1 MVSRR
6 ISTESWTGRRQ
17 FAGEVARGGHFADAT
32 RSLCVLTQQADSPV
46 DQAAAI
52 SDLAA
57 IAAASGNRLAAYR
70 GLQRA
75 LRRDPGCVAAHK
87 NLELL
92 KSHQETGDTP
102 ETDDTLRRPR
112 IAILSLLFN
121 WPSTGGGTVHTKE
134 LADALQANGYDVCHI
149 YAVYEPWGVGQVTE
163 SLSVSAVPLA
173 FSEQEWTAET
183 IQDRFREAVDE
194 FAPDGVI
201 ITDSWNTK
209 PLLAEAVAD
218 YPYFIRLA
226 ALETICPLNNV
237 RLLFEDGCLVQCL
250 QDQLSNPANCRQ
262 CVEKNSK
269 YSGGLHQAER
279 ALAGFHDDD
288 YAERLHRA
296 YRGAEAILV
305 VNPDIADV
313 VRPFCR
319 RVEVIP
325 SGFDPQRFPEPEFKE
340 TEYTE
345 TETETETESESESAA
360 TESEAPIRF
369 LFAGL
374 VDEAMKGFSGLFEA
388 CRQLWSVRQDFELR
402 VTSDRRA
409 EWDAPFVRWIGWQSQ
424 TALPNAIRGADVLV
438 FPTIAQEALGRTAV
452 EAMGCGKPVIASRL
466 GGLPWV
472 VEDEI
477 TGLIVT
483 PGDPM
488 DLAEK
493 MTRLM
498 DDRSLR
504 QRMGRAGREKFEAEF
519 LWNVILEKH
528 YRPLFGKLVC
538 NDARRV

>member
-1 MVSRR
+1 
-6 ISTESWTGRRQ
+6 
-17 FAGEVARGGHFADAT
+17 
-32 RSLCVLTQQADSPV
+32 
-46 DQAAAI
+46 
-52 SDLAA
+52 
-57 IAAASGNRLAAYR
+57 
-70 GLQRA
+70 
-75 LRRDPGCVAAHK
+75 
-87 NLELL
+87 
-92 KSHQETGDTP
+92 
-102 ETDDTLRRPR
+102 
-112 IAILSLLFN
+112 
-121 WPSTGGGTVHTKE
+121 
-134 LADALQANGYDVCHI
+134 
-149 YAVYEPWGVGQVTE
+149 
-163 SLSVSAVPLA
+163 
-173 FSEQEWTAET
+173 
-183 IQDRFREAVDE
+183 
-194 FAPDGVI
+194 
-201 ITDSWNTK
+201 
-209 PLLAEAVAD
+209 
-218 YPYFIRLA
+218 
-226 ALETICPLNNV
+226 
-237 RLLFEDGCLVQCL
+237 
-250 QDQLSNPANCRQ
+250 
-262 CVEKNSK
+262 VEKNSE

-279 ALAGFHDDD
+279 ALAGFYDDD

-296 YRGAEAILV
+296 YRGAEGVLV

-325 SGFDPQRFPEPEFKE
+325 SGFDPQRFPEPELMD
-340 TEYTE
+340 
-345 TETETETESESESAA
+345 TETESAG
-360 TESEAPIRF
+360 PIRF

-388 CRQLWSVRQDFELR
+388 CQQLWSVRQDFELL

-424 TALPNAIRGADVLV
+424 TELPNAIRGADVLV

-472 VEDEI
+472 VEDET

-528 YRPLFGKLVC
+528 YRPLFGKLIC
-538 NDARRV
+538 NDA

>member
-1 MVSRR
+1 M
-6 ISTESWTGRRQ
+6 
-17 FAGEVARGGHFADAT
+17 
-32 RSLCVLTQQADSPV
+32 
-46 DQAAAI
+46 
-52 SDLAA
+52 
-57 IAAASGNRLAAYR
+57 
-70 GLQRA
+70 
-75 LRRDPGCVAAHK
+75 
-87 NLELL
+87 
-92 KSHQETGDTP
+92 
-102 ETDDTLRRPR
+102 
-112 IAILSLLFN
+112 
-121 WPSTGGGTVHTKE
+121 
-134 LADALQANGYDVCHI
+134 
-149 YAVYEPWGVGQVTE
+149 
-163 SLSVSAVPLA
+163 
-173 FSEQEWTAET
+173 
-183 IQDRFREAVDE
+183 
-194 FAPDGVI
+194 I

-218 YPYFIRLA
+218 YPYYIRLA

-279 ALAGFHDDD
+279 TLAGFYDED

-296 YRGAEAILV
+296 YRAAEAVLV
-305 VNPDIADV
+305 VNPDIAEV
-313 VRPFCR
+313 VRPFCQ

-325 SGFDPQRFPEPEFKE
+325 SGFDPQRFPEPELKD
-340 TEYTE
+340 
-345 TETETETESESESAA
+345 SA
-360 TESEAPIRF
+360 TESAAPIRF

-388 CRQLWSVRQDFELR
+388 CRQLWCGRQDFELL
-402 VTSDRRA
+402 VTSDPRA

-424 TALPNAIRGADVLV
+424 TELPNAIRGADVLV

-472 VEDEI
+472 VEDET

-528 YRPLFGKLVC
+528 YQPLFGKLVY
-538 NDARRV
+538 